1 MSTDM
6 TFPCIAAAR
15 RFDPA
20 AHLRFYIAGVPVGWV
35 RRRDAAR
42 LAGWPDVFELADD
55 RVALSDRYDTV
66 DARSMALASAIG
78 ALAAGGAIPGWRD
91 EIYAIRNR
99 FDDPPLAYIERAA
112 SRFFG
117 TQTYAVHLNGIVEYA
132 ASDAGGA
139 TGRGATEHG
148 PTEHGP
154 TEHGA
159 TEHGPTERDPTEHG
173 PDAPRMWLGRR
184 SATKAT
190 DPGMLDNVVA
200 GGIGWGLG
208 VRATLAK
215 ECWEEAGIPAGLAAR
230 AIAGRT
236 VQVLCSLPEGTQSE
250 QIFVYD
256 LPLPSDFVPHNQDG
270 EVAEHLL
277 AGVPEVIGWLRAGD
291 ATMDA
296 SLAMLDTLLRHGW
309 LAAADAPGIDALFVP
324 AA

>member
-1 MSTDM
+1 M

-20 AHLRFYIAGVPVGWV
+20 AHLRFEIAGEPVGWV
-35 RRRDAAR
+35 RRSDAAR
-42 LAGWPDVFELADD
+42 LSRWPDVFERLDD
-55 RVALSDRYDTV
+55 RIVLSDRYDTV
-66 DARSMALASAIG
+66 DARSMALAGAIG
-78 ALAAGGAIPGWRD
+78 ALAAEGAIPGWRD

-132 ASDAGGA
+132 A
-139 TGRGATEHG
+139 T
-148 PTEHGP
+148 P
-154 TEHGA
+154 
-159 TEHGPTERDPTEHG
+159 
-173 PDAPRMWLGRR
+173 APLMWLGCR

-208 VRATLAK
+208 VHETLTK
-215 ECWEEAGIPAGLAAR
+215 ECWEEAGIPAELAAR
-230 AIAGRT
+230 AIAGRA
-236 VQVLCSLPEGTQSE
+236 VQVLSSLPEGTQSE
-250 QIFVYD
+250 LIFVYD
-256 LPLPSDFVPHNQDG
+256 LPLPGDFAPHNQDG

-277 AGVPEVIGWLRAGD
+277 AGVPEVIAWLREGR

-296 SLAMLDTLLRHGW
+296 SLAILDTLLRHRW
-309 LAAADAPGIDALFVP
+309 IAAGDAAGIDALFAP